1 MEGTSIC
8 QIRLDGSYCGRYCV
22 LRYTLECLIQGAP
35 LKVEYNASEQDWFD
49 FFNAWGAFQ
58 SKHDGIFAL

>member
-8 QIRLDGSYCGRYCV
+8 QIRLDGSYCGKYCV
-22 LRYTLECLIQGAP
+22 LSYTLECLIQGAP

-49 FFNAWGAFQ
+49 F
-58 SKHDGIFAL
+58 